1 MLLIEKLLL
10 FLFIL
15 ALPIRLWG
23 IEHGFYIY
31 AIDVF
36 SILLSAYYYFFKA
49 KINKFNSIQVLLIL
63 HSFWIIIISVLSV
76 IIYKSELSQVIK
88 GVLQLLLYDVF
99 LIYFVQKIQNDSYL
113 NFIYK
118 LILSTGIVIVPLSLI
133 NFYTNSFFGVD
144 FIFEFIKIISIG
156 NLELD
161 DNYLKLTFWI
171 RNSSF
176 AGEPNFLGMYFVFLL
191 QIVLVT
197 LRSFLL
203 KQIIAIILL
212 IAILSTF
219 SRAAIICGLI
229 VYIIWTLYFF
239 KRTSLYGKISIWLV
253 ILSSFSFF
261 YFGQLKS
268 NDEIEN
274 AVLSVNSRSFSSDN
288 QRLNIFNQSLNIF
301 SEHPLGVG
309 PSNYS
314 VFANRLYGQ
323 LGEPNPHNSFLTTL
337 VEEGLLGI
345 VLMILLLIDLIIKL
359 FKYANIYYVIG
370 FTIFLLAMLINDFY
384 KILGYKFFMF
394 FSFYIFL
401 NNAKELNK
409 LNSFKNN
416 L

>member
-1 MLLIEKLLL
+1 MEFIEKLLL

-36 SILLSAYYYFFKA
+36 SILLTVYYYFFRLTN
-49 KINKFNSIQVLLIL
+49 NKFNSIQILLIL
-63 HSFWIIIISVLSV
+63 HSFWIIIISFLSV

-99 LIYFVQKIQNDSYL
+99 LIFFVQKMQNHAYR
-113 NFIYK
+113 NFISK
-118 LILSTGIVIVPLSLI
+118 LTIGTGIVIVPLSLI
-133 NFYTNSFFGVD
+133 NFYTNSFFGID
-144 FIFEFIKIISIG
+144 FIFDFVKLISIG

-191 QIVLVT
+191 QIILVT
-197 LRSFLL
+197 IRSFFL
-203 KQIIAIILL
+203 KQITAIVLL

-229 VYIIWTLYFF
+229 VYLFWTLYYFR
-239 KRTSLYGKISIWLV
+239 RTSLYGKITIWIV
-253 ILSSFSFF
+253 ILSSFSYF
-261 YFGQLKS
+261 YFGQLKTT
-268 NDEIEN
+268 DEIEN
-274 AVLSVNSRSFSSDN
+274 AILSINSRSFSSDN

-301 SEHPLGVG
+301 SGHPLGVG

-314 VFANRLYGQ
+314 VFANRLYGES
-323 LGEPNPHNSFLTTL
+323 GEPNPHNSYLTIL
-337 VEEGLLGI
+337 VEEGLPGI
-345 VLMILLLIDLIIKL
+345 ILMMLLLMDLIIKL
-359 FKYANIYYVIG
+359 FKYTNIYYVIG
-370 FTIFLLAMLINDFY
+370 FSVFLLAMLINDFY

-394 FSFYIFL
+394 FSFFIFI
-401 NNAKELNK
+401 NNVREIN
-409 LNSFKNN
+409 NSNSLKI
-416 L
+416 